1 MIGIGKTRADLDTG
15 WIDNHC
21 IVPVDARN
29 DSRARFLTRRSLA
42 EWKS

>member
-21 IVPVDARN
+21 IVPIGAGKDG
-29 DSRARFLTRRSLA
+29 RARFLTRRSLA
-42 EWKS
+42 GWKS

>member
-15 WIDNHC
+15 WIEIHC
-21 IVPVDARN
+21 VVPIGADK
-29 DSRARFLTRRSLA
+29 DSRARFLARRPVA